1 MKVSNTPFNSPL
13 NNTDSRTESRT
24 RTEVSGRI
32 KTSGGGAKINCK
44 DMSKKNID
52 QYKKWFREFTDELN
66 AYNKETN
73 GDFRKKAFYRLD
85 DNGERMIDEKK
96 SERLGRT
103 VYKRSFIS
111 RNFYDF
117 NKNIRKDL
125 CKAAINLSAIRN
137 GIKNKHKE
145 AFYNI
150 EYNRLSNNYSR
161 RVSDNFKKLNQE
173 LVTTI
178 TEERQITD
186 AMKKNLPGDLS
197 VWENN
202 KDGVRSKYKNFD
214 DYVVAANKW
223 REENPDF
230 NKSTEGETTDWKEVD
245 RRTEKRNRT

>member
-1 MKVSNTPFNSPL
+1 M
-13 NNTDSRTESRT
+13 
-24 RTEVSGRI
+24 
-32 KTSGGGAKINCK
+32 
-44 DMSKKNID
+44 
-52 QYKKWFREFTDELN
+52 
-66 AYNKETN
+66 
-73 GDFRKKAFYRLD
+73 
-85 DNGERMIDEKK
+85 
-96 SERLGRT
+96 
-103 VYKRSFIS
+103 
-111 RNFYDF
+111 
-117 NKNIRKDL
+117 

-150 EYNRLSNNYSR
+150 EHNRLSNNYSR